1 MTMHRKHS
9 PRIRLVNGEWYAFG
23 KSGRLGR
30 LALVPAINF
39 VRLRNASERRCDGGQ
54 AGVKT

>member
-1 MTMHRKHS
+1 MSSRKHS
-9 PRIRLVNGEWYAFG
+9 PRIRLVGGQWYAFG

-39 VRLRNASERRCDGGQ
+39 VRRLNAAR
-54 AGVKT
+54 GVR